1 MRDCNAE
8 CVRLDRS
15 GIVFMVGFVLNLM
28 FTLETLALTVLD
40 I

>member
-1 MRDCNAE
+1 MCDCHAE

-15 GIVFMVGFVLNLM
+15 GSVFRVEFVQNLM
-28 FTLETLALTVLD
+28 FTLETLALTVLN